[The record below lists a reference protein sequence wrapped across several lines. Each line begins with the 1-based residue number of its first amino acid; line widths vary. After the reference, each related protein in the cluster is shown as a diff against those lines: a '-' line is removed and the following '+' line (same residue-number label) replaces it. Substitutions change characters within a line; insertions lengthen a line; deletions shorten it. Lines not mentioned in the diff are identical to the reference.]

1 MIQAYGMR
9 IGWADLPE
17 QISKQI
23 EAVIGA
29 PVVSAVSQTGG
40 FSPGTADR
48 VVTAAGRRAFVK
60 AVSTTLNTRSV
71 ELARA
76 EAHVTAR
83 MPADAPVPRMLG
95 SLDDGEWVV
104 LIHED
109 VEGRHPRTPWV
120 EDEMHA
126 AVRALRELAGALT
139 PSPVTGVPT
148 AAEHLAQ
155 CFGGWARIAADPLP
169 ELDPWVAA
177 HLDDLRAAADRG
189 LAAVATG
196 ATLAHCD
203 VRADN
208 LLVRPDGSVVVVDWP
223 YGCVGPAWLDTL
235 LLAMNVLV
243 HGGPGDRLLDGIDPR
258 VATDLI
264 AGFTGDFLERSRHPS
279 PGIPYVRAFQRAQAD
294 AVLPWLRERFRADP
308 PCRAVA

>member
-1 MIQAYGMR
+1 MTYGMR

-17 QISKQI
+17 HIRNRT

-48 VVTAAGRRAFVK
+48 VVTDDGRRAFVK
-60 AVSTTLNTRSV
+60 AVSTTLNARSV

-83 MPADAPVPRMLG
+83 MPAEAPVPRLLG

-104 LIHED
+104 LVHED

-120 EDEMHA
+120 EEEIRATVRTLRQLAA
-126 AVRALRELAGALT
+126 AVTPAPLT
-139 PSPVTGVPT
+139 DVPQ
-148 AAEHLAQ
+148 AAEHLAPH
-155 CFGGWARIAADPLP
+155 FGGWARLAADPP
-169 ELDPWVAA
+169 ADLDPWVAT

-196 ATLAHCD
+196 STLVHCD
-203 VRADN
+203 LRADN

-223 YGCVGPAWLDTL
+223 YGCIGPAWLDTL

-243 HGGPGDRLLDGIDPR
+243 YDGPGDRILDGIDPG

-264 AGFTGDFLERSRHPS
+264 AGFTGDFLERSRLPS

-294 AVLPWLRERFRADP
+294 AMLPWLRQRFRADP
-308 PCRAVA
+308 ACRVVA

>member
-1 MIQAYGMR
+1 MIQTFGIR
-9 IGWADLPE
+9 IGWADLPWGIRE
-17 QISKQI
+17 QV
-23 EAVIGA
+23 ETVVGG
-29 PVVSAVSQTGG
+29 PVVRAVSQAGG

-48 VVTAAGRRAFVK
+48 VVTADGRRAFVK
-60 AVSTTLNTRSV
+60 AVSTELSLRSV

-76 EAHVTAR
+76 EAHVTAQ
-83 MPADAPVPRMLG
+83 MPAAAPVPRLLAV
-95 SLDDGEWVV
+95 LDDGEWVV

-120 EDEMHA
+120 ENEIRA
-126 AVRALRELAGALT
+126 TVRALRQLAAALT
-139 PSPVTGVPT
+139 PPPVTGVPT

-155 CFGGWARIAADPLP
+155 CFGGWDRIAADPLP
-169 ELDPWVAA
+169 DLDPWVAA
-177 HLDDLRAAADRG
+177 RLDDLRAAADRG
-189 LAAVATG
+189 LAAVGTG

-243 HGGPGDRLLDGIDPR
+243 HGGAGDRLLAGLDPR
-258 VATDLI
+258 TTTDVI
-264 AGFTGDFLERSRHPS
+264 TAFTGDFLDRSRHPS
-279 PGIPYVRAFQRAQAD
+279 PGIPHVRAFQRAHAD
-294 AVLPWLRERFRADP
+294 AVLPWLRARLFP
-308 PCRAVA
+308 

>member
-1 MIQAYGMR
+1 MIQTYGVR

-17 QISKQI
+17 RVR
-23 EAVIGA
+23 EHVEVVLGG
-29 PVVSAVSQTGG
+29 PVLRAVSQSGG

-48 VVTAAGRRAFVK
+48 VVTAGGRRAFVK
-60 AVSTTLNTRSV
+60 AVSTGLNGRSV

-76 EAHVTAR
+76 EAYVTAR
-83 MPADAPVPRMLG
+83 MPADAPVPRLLDV
-95 SLDDGEWVV
+95 LDDGEWVV

-120 EDEMHA
+120 EDEMQA
-126 AVRALRELAGALT
+126 TMRALRELAAALT
-139 PSPVTGVPT
+139 PSPVTGVPRV
-148 AAEHLAQ
+148 AEHLAQ
-155 CFGGWARIAADPLP
+155 CFAGWARLAADPLP
-169 ELDPWVAA
+169 GLDPWATA

-223 YGCVGPAWLDTL
+223 YGCVGPAWLDTV

-243 HGGPGDRLLDGIDPR
+243 HGGPGDRLLAGIDPGT
-258 VATDLI
+258 ATDVI

-279 PGIPYVRAFQRAQAD
+279 PGIPHVRAFQRAT
-294 AVLPWLRERFRADP
+294 WRR
-308 PCRAVA
+308 